1 MKVTI
6 KEGEQIMM
14 KIEEALGFTKHDFH
28 MVDDQQRL
36 IYTKWGS
43 EDDYIDIEDLG
54 NRSLKINGKLGDIY
68 IDKIRTDG
76 YVIVGAGTSL
86 HCDDLHAGEE
96 VITDYKGF
104 IH

>member
-6 KEGEQIMM
+6 KEGEAIMM
-14 KIEEALGFTKHDFH
+14 EIEEALGFTKHDFH
-28 MVDDQQRL
+28 EVDGKQQL
-36 IYTKWGS
+36 IYTKWGT

-76 YVIVGAGTSL
+76 YVIVGAGTTL
-86 HCDDLHAGEE
+86 HCDSVVAGKEI
-96 VITDYKGF
+96 ITDYKGF